1 MRVARVVGTV
11 CCLTALLWSARVGWT
26 QEDDPAPSTA
36 DAPNGAAV
44 ESDSTGQSAIYIPYE
59 RLDDVFEDLNSTVV
73 LPYAEYLKLWRAGQ
87 PHVADGGK
95 VDAVITRSTYTVTID
110 EDVARIQAE
119 LTVNVLGKPWVE
131 VPVRFGDAA
140 VGTLTVKG
148 DELDEGDVLL
158 KGTGDGTYALLF
170 GKAGLHTL
178 TIELVSRVRTSPD
191 GREFTFECPPVGIT
205 TLELTIPEAEQTV
218 QVTPQIVALP
228 VDEAANETRVKVGL
242 GATGRI
248 TARWHPRSSAQ
259 PEMELLTSVNNRLLV
274 SVEDGLVHTD
284 SYLHFD
290 VLRGRLS
297 EVQVVVPK
305 EHRILDVS
313 ADARIK
319 GWRTDEEENRQLV
332 TIELLTESEKDVSV
346 EIHTEGKQAEDAFAV
361 AGIGP
366 DGTVYGIH
374 AVGAVRESGQLVL
387 RHSADLDLTVVE
399 QQGIMRIEQGQVDE
413 RIRGNGLAFK
423 YYNPGFVLRAL
434 VRPVEPR
441 LVVSQSTQLVFHDD
455 ELRLQAQLNY
465 TVERAGIFELN
476 LLLPENLQVDQVASP
491 AMQDYSIDEE
501 TRVLTVLLS
510 SKTQGAI
517 NLNVTGHLDYT
528 AGTADELTLPLV
540 EPQGVERETGT
551 ILVFAP
557 PAIELISDESQVV
570 SAQPM
575 PAPPG
580 QRIGEAVL
588 ASAWNYTRRPVTIP
602 VRTVRKPTRL
612 TAEVG
617 TVIDVKPETTEV
629 VTHVDFLVEYAGVDT
644 FRFMVPEAISERLQ
658 IESVSGDAAA
668 PAIKQKSAADPVDG
682 WVTWTVVM
690 QRDVLGRQRFELR
703 YDLRQATAGEE
714 TDDAADADEDAQAAA
729 PADDA
734 DDDAADDA
742 DADADESTDE
752 ADVEPA
758 DQIEIAIVR
767 PLGLEEANNRDAVP
781 LTRARGEIL
790 VKKDRS
796 LSVSAIAEG
805 SGIEPIDIRELTL
818 ISDSGTQAFKY
829 FRQGN
834 DDIVTVTLTRQT
846 FEIEEV
852 VATVVRR
859 ALVEVVLGEDA
870 TATYRCRFRLKT
882 SERQRLEVALPLG
895 MELLGA
901 FVNDREVRLEKT
913 GAQPEADRE
922 RYWIDVART
931 ASSDEEFTLTFQ
943 FLWGVSDPPFQSTYG
958 RGGLHLPLP
967 EIGGRETSVAVQQLR
982 VLVWVPETFALVGE
996 PEHFQLDRNRRPF
1009 SLVLAA
1015 PAGSPGF
1022 DPDSWIGGDTG
1033 VPLSLPTDGR
1043 VQYSYH
1049 SLGSR
1054 PAIDVNWWSRPRM
1067 AGTLSV
1073 GLALIGIIL
1082 LATSWA
1088 NKLSV
1093 LLLLALGAALLGL
1106 WDSHLLAHGLAAA
1119 RYGLAFVLALWLVH
1133 ALFGVRRGTAAAA
1146 TAPTP
1151 PAASGTTQAST
1162 PTAQGTGGTSEAK
1175 SEAKKDEKTPDDK
1188 PSGETGSPPPDRE
1201 GDS

>member
-1 MRVARVVGTV
+1 MRAARVARTV
-11 CCLTALLWSARVGWT
+11 CCLSALLCFASVAWA
-26 QEDDPAPSTA
+26 QETEPDETTNGGQ
-36 DAPNGAAV
+36 NGAAATSN
-44 ESDSTGQSAIYIPYE
+44 EQSAIYIPYD
-59 RLDDVFEDLNSTVV
+59 RLGEVFEDLNSTVV

-87 PHVADGGK
+87 PHATDGGK
-95 VDAVITRSTYTVTID
+95 VDAVITRSAYTVTID

-140 VGTLTVKG
+140 VGELTV
-148 DELDEGDVLL
+148 EGEDLEESDVLL
-158 KGTGDGTYALLF
+158 RGTGDGAYALLF
-170 GKAGLHTL
+170 GKAGQHTV

-191 GREFTFECPPVGIT
+191 GREFAFETPPVGIT
-205 TLELTIPEAEQTV
+205 TLELTIPEADQTV
-218 QVTPQIVALP
+218 QITPQIVSLP
-228 VDEAANETRVKVGL
+228 VDEAANETRVKAGV
-242 GATGRI
+242 GATGKI
-248 TARWHPRSSAQ
+248 SAQWHPRSSAK

-284 SYLHFD
+284 AYLHFD
-290 VLRGRLS
+290 VLRGSLS
-297 EVQVVVPK
+297 QVQVVVPK
-305 EHRILDVS
+305 DHRILDVS

-332 TIELLTESEKDVSV
+332 TIELLSESEKDVAV
-346 EIHTEGKQAEDAFAV
+346 ELHTEGKQAEDAFTV

-374 AVGAVRESGQLVL
+374 AVGAVRESGQLVV
-387 RHSADLDLTVVE
+387 RHSADLELTVVE
-399 QQGIMRIEQGQVDE
+399 QQGIMRIEQAQVDE
-413 RIRGNGLAFK
+413 RIRGGGLAFK
-423 YYNPGFVLRAL
+423 YYNPGFVLRAM

-441 LVVSQSTQLVFHDD
+441 LVVTQATRLVFHDD
-455 ELRLQAQLNY
+455 ELRLSAQLNY
-465 TVERAGIFELN
+465 TVERAGLFELS
-476 LLLPENLQVDQVASP
+476 LLLPENLQVDRVESP
-491 AMQDYSIDEE
+491 AMQDYSIDDES
-501 TRVLTVLLS
+501 RVLTVLLS

-517 NLNVTGHLDYT
+517 QLLVTGHLDYT
-528 AGTADELTLPLV
+528 AGSADELTLPLL
-540 EPQGVERETGT
+540 EPQNVERETGT

-557 PAIELISDESQVV
+557 PAIEVISDESEVV

-575 PAPPG
+575 PAPAG
-580 QRIGEAVL
+580 QRVGEAVL
-588 ASAWNYTRRPVTIP
+588 TSAWNYTRRPVTIP

-617 TVIDVKPETTEV
+617 TVIDVKPESTEV
-629 VTHVDFLVEYAGVDT
+629 VTHVDFIVEYAGVDT
-644 FRFMVPEAISERLQ
+644 FRFMVPEAISDRLQ
-658 IESVSGDAAA
+658 IESVSSDAAA
-668 PAIKQKSAADPVDG
+668 PAIKQKSAADAVDG

-703 YDLRQATAGEE
+703 YDLRQATSDNGAEAGDAADDDADAAA
-714 TDDAADADEDAQAAA
+714 DDAADADDAAA
-729 PADDA
+729 
-734 DDDAADDA
+734 DA
-742 DADADESTDE
+742 DADADDAASDDD
-752 ADVEPA
+752 ADDAGTEPA
-758 DQIEIAIVR
+758 DEIEITIVR
-767 PLGLEEANNRDAVP
+767 PLGLEESNNRDAVP

-790 VKKDRS
+790 VRKDRS
-796 LSVSAIAEG
+796 LSVSAVADG

-829 FRQGN
+829 FRQGD
-834 DDIVTVTLTRQT
+834 DDIVTATLTRQK

-859 ALVEVVLGEDA
+859 ALVEIVLGEDA

-901 FVNDREVRLEKT
+901 FVDDREVRLEKT
-913 GAQPEADRE
+913 GAQAEVDRE

-996 PEHFQLDRNRRPF
+996 PDHFRLDREPRLF
-1009 SLVLAA
+1009 SLFMGA
-1015 PAGSPGF
+1015 PAGSPKV
-1022 DPDSWIGGDTG
+1022 DPDTWIGGETG

-1054 PAIDVNWWSRPRM
+1054 PAIDVTWWSRARM

-1088 NKLSV
+1088 NKLSF
-1093 LLLLALGAALLGL
+1093 LLLLGLAAALMGL
-1106 WDSHLLAHGLAAA
+1106 WDSHMLAHGLAAA
-1119 RYGLAFVLALWLVH
+1119 RYGLAFVLALWLIH
-1133 ALFGVRRGTAAAA
+1133 ALFGARRATAAAA
-1146 TAPTP
+1146 ATPTP
-1151 PAASGTTQAST
+1151 PAGTSTTQAAVI
-1162 PTAQGTGGTSEAK
+1162 PPPGVFEKGTDETS
-1175 SEAKKDEKTPDDK
+1175 
-1188 PSGETGSPPPDRE
+1188 SGEKSSPPPDKDN
-1201 GDS
+1201 DS